1 MSKNSE
7 PQSTY
12 ISFIEFEYFPIN
24 HNTIKLRTNR
34 DKIISKV
41 YYYVIHGWPKLVSD
55 DLKPYKD
62 KHTDL
67 SVEQGC
73 LMLGYRVVIPNK
85 SRKSILDELHSTH
98 LVVVKMKAVARSYV

>member
-1 MSKNSE
+1 MSIDSE

-24 HNTIKLRTNR
+24 HNAIKLQTNR

-41 YYYVIHGWPKLVSD
+41 YYYVTHGWPNLFSD

-62 KHTDL
+62 RQTDL
-67 SVEQGC
+67 SVEQGY

-85 SRKSILDELHSTH
+85 SHKSILDELHSTH
-98 LVVVKMKAVARSYV
+98 LGVVKM